1 MKDLPEESLIS
12 QNVKMEREQERRVHV
27 LPRLLLIPE
36 ISREGNLTANWHSR
50 NNTIGE
56 PPWIDYFTT
65 NLTPYSELSNSEET
79 SHDSYSPK
87 TCFLSHESH
96 VTSI

>member
-36 ISREGNLTANWHSR
+36 ISREGNLTATGIHE
-50 NNTIGE
+50 TI
-56 PPWIDYFTT
+56 
-65 NLTPYSELSNSEET
+65 L
-79 SHDSYSPK
+79 
-87 TCFLSHESH
+87 
-96 VTSI
+96 